1 MKKLMKLGMVTLVAV
16 SLLMLSA
23 CGASSNEDVTIKIG
37 HKNYTEQRIIGQIFA
52 AVIEDKTDYKTD
64 VKEFGGTQI
73 VFEAIKND
81 EIDLYGDYTGT
92 LYASM
97 LQMEGETDPD
107 TVYDIVKEKIE
118 SDFPL
123 NLLKPLGFNNTY
135 TLSVRP
141 EIAEKYNLK
150 KMSDLKEFGPE
161 LILGATME
169 FLERKDGMVGVKEVY
184 EIVFKEEIGLDPGI
198 RYTAVENGDV
208 DLIDA
213 FSTDGKIKEYNLTI
227 LEDDKQFFLPYYC
240 MSILSD
246 SAFEDYPEV
255 VAALKLLEG
264 AITNSEMQ
272 QMNFTVDE
280 EGMPERKVAE
290 DFLREKGIID

>member
-227 LEDDKQFFLPYYC
+227 LEDDKQFFPPYYC

-246 SAFEDYPEV
+246 SAFENYPEV
-255 VAALKLLEG
+255 VAALRLLEG
-264 AITNSEMQ
+264 AITDSEMQ

>member
-1 MKKLMKLGMVTLVAV
+1 
-16 SLLMLSA
+16 
-23 CGASSNEDVTIKIG
+23 
-37 HKNYTEQRIIGQIFA
+37 
-52 AVIEDKTDYKTD
+52 
-64 VKEFGGTQI
+64 
-73 VFEAIKND
+73 
-81 EIDLYGDYTGT
+81 
-92 LYASM
+92 
-97 LQMEGETDPD
+97 
-107 TVYDIVKEKIE
+107 VYDIVKEKIE